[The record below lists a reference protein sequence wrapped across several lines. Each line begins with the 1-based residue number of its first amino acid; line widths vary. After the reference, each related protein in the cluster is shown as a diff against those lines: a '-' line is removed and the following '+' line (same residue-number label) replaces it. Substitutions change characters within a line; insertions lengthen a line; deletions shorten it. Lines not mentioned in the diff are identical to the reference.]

1 VEERREGDETERK
14 RKREGGRERERGG
27 GTGRE
32 RGTLDH
38 RTSSS
43 GAVSADKDRHGDGQ
57 DGRPTG
63 LSTSRVLSATTSL
76 PSESVSSACCP
87 LVPRSFLG
95 ILIYTPSAQ
104 TNAHCPISPPR

>member
-1 VEERREGDETERK
+1 MAGEGERSA
-14 RKREGGRERERGG
+14 
-27 GTGRE
+27 
-32 RGTLDH
+32 LDH

-43 GAVSADKDRHGDGQ
+43 GAVSADKNRYGDGQ

-63 LSTSRVLSATTSL
+63 LSTSRALSAPL
-76 PSESVSSACCP
+76 PRRYQASISSACRT

>member
-1 VEERREGDETERK
+1 MAKEREGERSA
-14 RKREGGRERERGG
+14 
-27 GTGRE
+27 
-32 RGTLDH
+32 LDH

-63 LSTSRVLSATTSL
+63 LSTSRALSAPL
-76 PSESVSSACCP
+76 PRRYQASISSACLP